1 MSNVNY
7 VCTLTNVYKTID
19 RFEIL
24 RDVSLK
30 IRQGRVLALLGPNGA
45 GKTTTIRVILGL
57 LKPTSGEVNVLDIN
71 VTEEP
76 EKIRSRI
83 GLLPQSN
90 AGYKSLTGR
99 DNIEFI
105 LKLVGKSRVDYSSEL
120 FQLLNRL
127 NLSEVADK
135 KWGVLSGGEQRAL
148 GFIRAILMGQDIL
161 ILDEPTTGLDLSR
174 AAIIRKIIQE
184 QVKNGKTVVMSS
196 HIITDLE
203 ELAEDIV
210 IMKNGKIIRTGT
222 REEILNFYTKDGDL
236 EDALV
241 AAFAEPEG
249 VN

>member
-1 MSNVNY
+1 MSDHAN
-7 VCTLTNVYKTID
+7 VCTLSNVYKTID
-19 RFEIL
+19 QFEIL

-30 IRQGRVLALLGPNGA
+30 IKQGRVLALLGPNGA

-57 LKPTSGEVNVLDIN
+57 LKPTSGEVNVLDID
-71 VTEEP
+71 VTQHP
-76 EKIRSRI
+76 EKIRSKI

-105 LKLVGKSRVDYSSEL
+105 LKLVGKSAAEYSSDL
-120 FQLLNRL
+120 YQLLDRL
-127 NLSEVADK
+127 NLLEVAEK
-135 KWGVLSGGEQRAL
+135 KWSVLSGGEQRAL
-148 GFIRAILMGQDIL
+148 GFIRAILMGEDIL
-161 ILDEPTTGLDLSR
+161 ILDEPTTGLDLAR

-184 QVKNGKTVVMSS
+184 QVRGGKTVVMSS

-210 IMKNGKIIRTGT
+210 IMKNGKIVRTGS
-222 REEILNFYTKDGDL
+222 REDILNYYTKDGDL

-241 AAFAEPEG
+241 VAFEETE
-249 VN
+249 